1 MPWFRRSSFRL
12 PTPSQGRDHIPEVP
26 PNFRS
31 QLVHEISHYEI
42 DRKYETRQLLGQ
54 GSYGSVHLVC
64 ERTTQQKKASKSIA
78 RPEAWG
84 RERFRMEGMVMQNAD
99 HPYILRLF
107 EWFENGDQATLIC
120 QFCEGGELLSAIRKG
135 RASGSVLEESWAAC
149 ALRQPFQALVYL
161 HNKGIVHKDLK
172 VENLLLLRSIVSD
185 DGRAFGRPPHVVVS
199 DFGTAEICMRG
210 LSSPFVARGTKVAG
224 TPATM
229 SPECLQGNCSAK
241 SDIWS
246 MGCVMYEMFANV
258 LPFHLS
264 GSMADADAHQDA
276 WLQLHKQGPK
286 WDKLRCSTSAKD
298 LCQKLLS
305 FREVG
310 RPNATDCLKHSWL
323 KQQKSNLGK
332 EEKTF
337 LRTAL
342 TRWASTS
349 QCGKALFL
357 KMASTCSFVD
367 RFAQAFCKLDSD
379 DNGMLERN
387 EVFSA
392 TQMLGIQKDAAKKL
406 VNALD
411 QNCDGSIQY
420 LEFCAACLLA
430 STDELY
436 ALLSQE
442 FQALCAGEKGCP
454 RQALQILLK
463 DLRPL
468 VADSG
473 GYFPEEVKKE
483 GRLSFKDF
491 CLFFGQQ
498 VEEPEE
504 PEGSHPISTTEMES
518 MLKAKEEVPSPRSAQ
533 SSPRAFK
540 AQAAGGH
547 TLGEGE
553 TGSLIRRRQQG
564 HEKASS
570 MPSTPTSQSAA
581 LPMQS
586 KANDC
591 DVEFRPVSKPKA
603 GRPSTPVEGDARRRE
618 KSTAPETPTLTMP
631 GSDMKANGPKALEH
645 SSVGPSQMRPQGSPG
660 RNSRSAKNDSN
671 EASPQATPRQSGGV
685 SQKQE
690 RRGPPQASRRSHVH
704 EPAKDGS
711 VFQANLSAKDL
722 HPSDLD
728 AVQSGRTVE
737 KTAPG
742 KGRRPSDQELK
753 PVGLVPPARQETMST
768 QSTFG
773 GMEFETSAASSSQE
787 EAIPPSFDTSVSQ
800 ADPTAHIEN
809 NKDDNVI
816 LPDHVAQN
824 AREDTGTAFNFATP
838 AKAVSRVM
846 VSL

>member
-1 MPWFRRSSFRL
+1 
-12 PTPSQGRDHIPEVP
+12 
-26 PNFRS
+26 
-31 QLVHEISHYEI
+31 
-42 DRKYETRQLLGQ
+42 
-54 GSYGSVHLVC
+54 
-64 ERTTQQKKASKSIA
+64 
-78 RPEAWG
+78 
-84 RERFRMEGMVMQNAD
+84 
-99 HPYILRLF
+99 
-107 EWFENGDQATLIC
+107 
-120 QFCEGGELLSAIRKG
+120 
-135 RASGSVLEESWAAC
+135 
-149 ALRQPFQALVYL
+149 
-161 HNKGIVHKDLK
+161 
-172 VENLLLLRSIVSD
+172 
-185 DGRAFGRPPHVVVS
+185 
-199 DFGTAEICMRG
+199 
-210 LSSPFVARGTKVAG
+210 
-224 TPATM
+224 
-229 SPECLQGNCSAK
+229 
-241 SDIWS
+241 
-246 MGCVMYEMFANV
+246 
-258 LPFHLS
+258 
-264 GSMADADAHQDA
+264 
-276 WLQLHKQGPK
+276 
-286 WDKLRCSTSAKD
+286 
-298 LCQKLLS
+298 
-305 FREVG
+305 
-310 RPNATDCLKHSWL
+310 
-323 KQQKSNLGK
+323 
-332 EEKTF
+332 
-337 LRTAL
+337 
-342 TRWASTS
+342 
-349 QCGKALFL
+349 
-357 KMASTCSFVD
+357 
-367 RFAQAFCKLDSD
+367 
-379 DNGMLERN
+379 
-387 EVFSA
+387 
-392 TQMLGIQKDAAKKL
+392 
-406 VNALD
+406 
-411 QNCDGSIQY
+411 
-420 LEFCAACLLA
+420 
-430 STDELY
+430 
-436 ALLSQE
+436 
-442 FQALCAGEKGCP
+442 
-454 RQALQILLK
+454 
-463 DLRPL
+463 
-468 VADSG
+468 
-473 GYFPEEVKKE
+473 
-483 GRLSFKDF
+483 
-491 CLFFGQQ
+491 
-498 VEEPEE
+498 
-504 PEGSHPISTTEMES
+504 

-553 TGSLIRRRQQG
+553 AGSLIRRRQQG

-690 RRGPPQASRRSHVH
+690 RRGPPQA
-704 EPAKDGS
+704 
-711 VFQANLSAKDL
+711 NLSAKDL

>member
-135 RASGSVLEESWAAC
+135 RASGAVLEESWAAC

-690 RRGPPQASRRSHVH
+690 RRGPPQA
-704 EPAKDGS
+704 
-711 VFQANLSAKDL
+711 NLSAKDL

-753 PVGLVPPARQETMST
+753 PVGLVPPARQ
-768 QSTFG
+768 
-773 GMEFETSAASSSQE
+773 
-787 EAIPPSFDTSVSQ
+787 DRKSV
-800 ADPTAHIEN
+800 
-809 NKDDNVI
+809 V
-816 LPDHVAQN
+816 
-824 AREDTGTAFNFATP
+824 
-838 AKAVSRVM
+838 
-846 VSL
+846 

>member
-135 RASGSVLEESWAAC
+135 RASGAVLEESWAAC

-603 GRPSTPVEGDARRRE
+603 GRPSTPVEGDARCRE

-690 RRGPPQASRRSHVH
+690 RRGPP
-704 EPAKDGS
+704 
-711 VFQANLSAKDL
+711 QANLSAKDL

>member
-1 MPWFRRSSFRL
+1 
-12 PTPSQGRDHIPEVP
+12 
-26 PNFRS
+26 
-31 QLVHEISHYEI
+31 
-42 DRKYETRQLLGQ
+42 
-54 GSYGSVHLVC
+54 
-64 ERTTQQKKASKSIA
+64 
-78 RPEAWG
+78 
-84 RERFRMEGMVMQNAD
+84 MEGMVMQNAD

-135 RASGSVLEESWAAC
+135 RARGAVLEESWAAC

-172 VENLLLLRSIVSD
+172 VENLLLLRSIVSE

-310 RPNATDCLKHSWL
+310 RPNAADCLKHSWL
-323 KQQKSNLGK
+323 KQQKSNFGK

-357 KMASTCSFVD
+357 KMASTCGFVD

-392 TQMLGIQKDAAKKL
+392 TQMLGIQKDAAKNL

-411 QNCDGSIQY
+411 QNRDGSIQY

-498 VEEPEE
+498 VEEPEA
-504 PEGSHPISTTEMES
+504 EGNHPIAAVEKES
-518 MLKAKEEVPSPRSAQ
+518 MLKAKEKEEVPSPRSAQ
-533 SSPRAFK
+533 SSPKAFK
-540 AQAAGGH
+540 AGGH
-547 TLGEGE
+547 APGEGE

-581 LPMQS
+581 PPMHS
-586 KANDC
+586 AMRGF
-591 DVEFRPVSKPKA
+591 E
-603 GRPSTPVEGDARRRE
+603 
-618 KSTAPETPTLTMP
+618 
-631 GSDMKANGPKALEH
+631 MKANGPKAPEP
-645 SSVGPSQMRPQGSPG
+645 SSAAQVGLSPSRPSQQGTPR
-660 RNSRSAKNDSN
+660 RNSRASAKNDSN
-671 EASPQATPRQSGGV
+671 EASPQATPRQSGRA
-685 SQKQE
+685 SQKQDPQKG
-690 RRGPPQASRRSHVH
+690 RSPPQASRRSHVH
-704 EPAKDGS
+704 EPARDGS
-711 VFQANLSAKDL
+711 VFQANPSAKDL
-722 HPSDLD
+722 HASDLD

-737 KTAPG
+737 KAAG

-753 PVGLVPPARQETMST
+753 PVGLVPPGRQETMST
-768 QSTFG
+768 QSTFAG

-787 EAIPPSFDTSVSQ
+787 EAIPPSFDTAVSQ
-800 ADPTAHIEN
+800 AEPMAHIEN
-809 NKDDNVI
+809 DNDSNVI

-824 AREDTGTAFNFATP
+824 AHKDSGTAFNFATP

>member
-1 MPWFRRSSFRL
+1 
-12 PTPSQGRDHIPEVP
+12 
-26 PNFRS
+26 
-31 QLVHEISHYEI
+31 
-42 DRKYETRQLLGQ
+42 
-54 GSYGSVHLVC
+54 
-64 ERTTQQKKASKSIA
+64 
-78 RPEAWG
+78 
-84 RERFRMEGMVMQNAD
+84 
-99 HPYILRLF
+99 
-107 EWFENGDQATLIC
+107 
-120 QFCEGGELLSAIRKG
+120 
-135 RASGSVLEESWAAC
+135 
-149 ALRQPFQALVYL
+149 
-161 HNKGIVHKDLK
+161 
-172 VENLLLLRSIVSD
+172 
-185 DGRAFGRPPHVVVS
+185 
-199 DFGTAEICMRG
+199 
-210 LSSPFVARGTKVAG
+210 
-224 TPATM
+224 
-229 SPECLQGNCSAK
+229 
-241 SDIWS
+241 
-246 MGCVMYEMFANV
+246 
-258 LPFHLS
+258 
-264 GSMADADAHQDA
+264 
-276 WLQLHKQGPK
+276 
-286 WDKLRCSTSAKD
+286 
-298 LCQKLLS
+298 
-305 FREVG
+305 
-310 RPNATDCLKHSWL
+310 
-323 KQQKSNLGK
+323 
-332 EEKTF
+332 
-337 LRTAL
+337 
-342 TRWASTS
+342 
-349 QCGKALFL
+349 
-357 KMASTCSFVD
+357 
-367 RFAQAFCKLDSD
+367 
-379 DNGMLERN
+379 
-387 EVFSA
+387 
-392 TQMLGIQKDAAKKL
+392 
-406 VNALD
+406 
-411 QNCDGSIQY
+411 
-420 LEFCAACLLA
+420 
-430 STDELY
+430 
-436 ALLSQE
+436 
-442 FQALCAGEKGCP
+442 
-454 RQALQILLK
+454 
-463 DLRPL
+463 
-468 VADSG
+468 
-473 GYFPEEVKKE
+473 
-483 GRLSFKDF
+483 
-491 CLFFGQQ
+491 
-498 VEEPEE
+498 
-504 PEGSHPISTTEMES
+504 
-518 MLKAKEEVPSPRSAQ
+518 
-533 SSPRAFK
+533 
-540 AQAAGGH
+540 
-547 TLGEGE
+547 
-553 TGSLIRRRQQG
+553 
-564 HEKASS
+564 

>member
-12 PTPSQGRDHIPEVP
+12 PTSSQGRDHVPEVP
-26 PNFRS
+26 TNFRS

-42 DRKYETRQLLGQ
+42 ERRYETRQLLGQ

-78 RPEAWG
+78 RPEGWG

-135 RASGSVLEESWAAC
+135 RARGAVLEESWAAC

-172 VENLLLLRSIVSD
+172 VENLLLLRSIVSE

-286 WDKLRCSTSAKD
+286 WDKLRCSTFAKD

-310 RPNATDCLKHSWL
+310 RPNAADCLKHSWL
-323 KQQKSNLGK
+323 KQQKSNFGK

-357 KMASTCSFVD
+357 KMASTCGFVD

-392 TQMLGIQKDAAKKL
+392 TQMLGIQKDAAKNL

-411 QNCDGSIQY
+411 QNRDGSIQY

-498 VEEPEE
+498 VEEPEA
-504 PEGSHPISTTEMES
+504 EGNHPIAAVEKES
-518 MLKAKEEVPSPRSAQ
+518 MLKAKEKEEVQSPRSAQ
-533 SSPRAFK
+533 SSPKAFK
-540 AQAAGGH
+540 AGGH
-547 TLGEGE
+547 APGEGE

-581 LPMQS
+581 PPMHS
-586 KANDC
+586 AMRGF
-591 DVEFRPVSKPKA
+591 E
-603 GRPSTPVEGDARRRE
+603 
-618 KSTAPETPTLTMP
+618 
-631 GSDMKANGPKALEH
+631 MKANGPKAPEP
-645 SSVGPSQMRPQGSPG
+645 SSAAQVGLSPSRPSQQGTPR
-660 RNSRSAKNDSN
+660 RNSRASAKNDSN
-671 EASPQATPRQSGGV
+671 EASPQATPRQSGRA
-685 SQKQE
+685 SQKQDPQKG
-690 RRGPPQASRRSHVH
+690 RSPPQASRRSHVH
-704 EPAKDGS
+704 EPARDGS
-711 VFQANLSAKDL
+711 VFQANPSAKDL
-722 HPSDLD
+722 HASDLD

-737 KTAPG
+737 KAAG

-753 PVGLVPPARQETMST
+753 PVGLVPPGRQETMST
-768 QSTFG
+768 QSTFAG

-787 EAIPPSFDTSVSQ
+787 EAIPPSFDTAVSQ
-800 ADPTAHIEN
+800 AEPMAHIEN
-809 NKDDNVI
+809 DNDSNVI

-824 AREDTGTAFNFATP
+824 AHKDSGTAFNFATP

>member
-135 RASGSVLEESWAAC
+135 RASGAVLEESWAAC

-690 RRGPPQASRRSHVH
+690 RRGPPQA
-704 EPAKDGS
+704 
-711 VFQANLSAKDL
+711 NLSAKDL